1 MFDISIVFFLLWL
14 HFFSFA
20 GLVRIT
26 RSFPCQ
32 SSIDGTYDFLHCITR
47 EQLQVLVDT
56 SSAQKWIVGPAGSG
70 KTFLIVE
77 KVIQLAEKILLHSL
91 NEKILVVCYN
101 RPLSV
106 MLRKSFEGALV
117 DLLQGEVLNSVV
129 DVKTFDKLLSD
140 IIGSS
145 FNLKDGEKNV
155 IRALDSLQQR
165 TSSERSLFSYEHI
178 FVDEG
183 QDLYSD
189 KWPDLLKMLHRTS
202 EDPAD
207 EAEDL
212 EPRFSWVCYD
222 SNQHLHLSKKQL
234 SPHLQNLRNSTR
246 LYQVLRNTKKIF
258 TQFEKYFEPTVQPSK
273 PVGVYHGED
282 GLNIYWDDSLNSEA
296 TCEQVIVKHLEYLK
310 QNGVQSKDICILLRD
325 ANKQILGLN
334 LGVEIQNAEEL
345 WANPENNKVVVESI
359 RRFKGLQSKVV
370 ILYNPPFGEAEMK
383 TRELLYTAFSRCY
396 CYLVVISTARGC
408 HALQSLAGLKISST
422 STRGNYQGGPLE
434 LPSKRRHDSTS
445 DPGCNVLYK
454 KMKEVAG
461 ALDNFLLNLPNSEIE
476 DSERMQEYN
485 KLLPSVFQ
493 NLQFHPQHSNVAQP
507 ALREIVA
514 LLEYDVLRHSRNSFH
529 YQKDMDVMKKVIDAS
544 TERGEVNDKVG
555 KVLVFQGTV

>member
-1 MFDISIVFFLLWL
+1 MLRFFC
-14 HFFSFA
+14 FA

-32 SSIDGTYDFLHCITR
+32 SSIDGTYEFLHCITR

-117 DLLQGEVLNSVV
+117 DLLQREELNSVV

>member
-1 MFDISIVFFLLWL
+1 MLRFFC
-14 HFFSFA
+14 FA

-32 SSIDGTYDFLHCITR
+32 SSIDGTYEFLHCITR

-70 KTFLIVE
+70 KTCLIVE